1 MLYIF
6 NENIVY
12 DDAQCS
18 LTNCKSY
25 DSILLPATASRLLSL
40 FIRYQGS
47 TLTREEILN
56 CVWDE
61 YGYKAS
67 NNTLTQYVSLIR
79 KNFQLLGETADII
92 ITIPR
97 TGFVMNKDVE
107 VKMIEPGAEKQ
118 DLLLP
123 DTRSFS
129 DDFLADTVEQGMSLT
144 ETNTDTGTEEDSTTS
159 ITKNSKRLV
168 WFHGLNALSLIMF
181 LLICYHIQLKTNE
194 MKVSRVYQ
202 VGTIDSCPVY
212 MFFRSAHELLPV
224 RLTLTEKIARESI
237 PCLPGSFYISQQE
250 DSLIFDE
257 TGRLFISRCSYQA
270 GNKKK
275 LSSCKSVYSHE

>member
-97 TGFVMNKDVE
+97 TGFVMNKEVA
-107 VKMIEPGAEKQ
+107 VKMIESGAEKQ
-118 DLLLP
+118 DILLS
-123 DTRSFS
+123 DTRPFN
-129 DDFLADTVEQGMSLT
+129 DDFLPEKVEQVMSVSD
-144 ETNTDTGTEEDSTTS
+144 TDPGAEEDSTS
-159 ITKNSKRLV
+159 AITKKSKRLV
-168 WFHGLNALSLIMF
+168 WFHGLNALSLFMF
-181 LLICYHIQLKTNE
+181 FLICYHIQLKTNE
-194 MKVSRVYQ
+194 MKVSKVYQ
-202 VGTIDSCPVY
+202 VGTIDTCPVY

-224 RLTLTEKIARESI
+224 RLTLTEKIAREKI
-237 PCLPGSFYISQQE
+237 PCLTGSFYISQQE

-257 TGRLFISRCSYQA
+257 AGRLFISRCSYQA

-275 LSSCKSVYSHE
+275 ISSCKSVFSHE

>member
-12 DDAQCS
+12 DDVQCS

-47 TLTREEILN
+47 TLTRDEILN

-97 TGFVMNKDVE
+97 IGFVMSNDVE
-107 VKMIEPGAEKQ
+107 VKMTEAGYEKQ
-118 DLLLP
+118 NLLP
-123 DTRSFS
+123 GDINSFS
-129 DDFLADTVEQGMSLT
+129 ENLLPEKVEQLIALS
-144 ETNTDTGTEEDSTTS
+144 ETIAETEEISTNGVTS
-159 ITKNSKRLV
+159 NSKRPI
-168 WFHGLNALSLIMF
+168 GLHVINALSLVI
-181 LLICYHIQLKTNE
+181 LCLICYFIQLNTNK
-194 MKVSRVYQ
+194 MKVARDYQ

-212 MFFRSAHELLPV
+212 MFYKSSEELLPV
-224 RLTLTEKIARESI
+224 RLTSTEKMARETL
-237 PCLPGSFYISQQE
+237 PCLTGSFYITQQE
-250 DSLIFDE
+250 DSLIFGE
-257 TGRLFISRCSYQA
+257 AGRLFISRCSYQA
-270 GNKKK
+270 DSK
-275 LSSCKSVYSHE
+275 LKISSCKSVFNHE

>member
-12 DDAQCS
+12 DDVQCS

-47 TLTREEILN
+47 TLTRDEILN

-107 VKMIEPGAEKQ
+107 VKMSESGAEKQ
-118 DLLLP
+118 DLMFSV
-123 DTRSFS
+123 THSSS
-129 DDFLADTVEQGMSLT
+129 DDFLPEKVEKEMSLSDKDSGT
-144 ETNTDTGTEEDSTTS
+144 EKDSTNT
-159 ITKNSKRLV
+159 ITKKSKRLV

-181 LLICYHIQLKTNE
+181 LLIFYCIQFKNNE
-194 MKVSRVYQ
+194 MKVSKVYQ

-224 RLTLTEKIARESI
+224 RLTLTEKIARETI
-237 PCLPGSFYISQQE
+237 PCLTGSFYISQQE
-250 DSLIFDE
+250 DSLIFGE
-257 TGRLFISRCSYQA
+257 AGRLFISRCSYQA
-270 GNKKK
+270 GNKQKI
-275 LSSCKSVYSHE
+275 SSCKSVYNHE